1 MFVPS
6 FPNITMEAFE
16 LISCDLFR
24 NKFGEDLRYFI
35 FNNYSRFL
43 DDWESLLEE
52 NKINSNDLRRI

>member
-1 MFVPS
+1 
-6 FPNITMEAFE
+6 MEAFE
-16 LISCDLFR
+16 LTSCDLCR